1 MSLVHAL
8 TREFPQPL
16 YRPVVLKHVRGR
28 HKLIC
33 NLTLQV
39 GAPRG
44 LMSEMVLLSR
54 VLMSS
59 RAKGLDLRV

>member
-8 TREFPQPL
+8 TRKFPQPS
-16 YRPVVLKHVRGR
+16 YGPVVLEHVRGR

-39 GAPRG
+39 GASRG
-44 LMSEMVLLSR
+44 LMCKMVL
-54 VLMSS
+54 VSS